1 MFNTYK
7 LAVFVLASLLYFITL
22 CVNVEY
28 KLLITL
34 LYIILILVG
43 LYDLGKDDVINED
56 KQQSEK
62 IN

>member
-43 LYDLGKDDVINED
+43 LYDLGKDDVMNED